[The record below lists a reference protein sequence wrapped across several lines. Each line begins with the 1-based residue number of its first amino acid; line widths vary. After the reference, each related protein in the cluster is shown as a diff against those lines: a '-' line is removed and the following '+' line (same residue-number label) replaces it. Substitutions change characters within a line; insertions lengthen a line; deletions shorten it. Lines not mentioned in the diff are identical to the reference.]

1 MDGRILMDALS
12 ADFINQAQPQSIAS
26 WEPFHK
32 TTKDK
37 VTSEHTDRE
46 MMENLAALGY
56 IGDSSSS
63 GSGEATSSYFRNLA
77 NLYLSEKKYDQ
88 AQKALRES
96 MSRGVIFE
104 SYEILFELQ
113 KAQGKIKDAGDS
125 LRKGYEQFPNI
136 PDTTALRIVD
146 FYVQHGM
153 VNEAEDFL
161 QQNESRIR
169 DENSRT
175 YCHARINEGA
185 GKIDKAEAQYKAILT
200 FDPTFMYAL
209 ERLYQI
215 VNQRG
220 NVEVLRNIAQAGL
233 KRNNQLG
240 LYHNVMGVV
249 HKKAG
254 QFPEAI
260 HEYNEALQLEP
271 DNAMYMA
278 NLGAAFL
285 SMNQPEQALEVLKRA
300 KQRNPQD
307 PEIWINLGAV
317 YGTLGQTA
325 NGLEAFN
332 KALSLGVDSPNIALG
347 IAALHAQEGRIQEA
361 IEVLEKAK
369 TRFPGNPDL
378 NELLKM
384 LRQEAAQKGG

>member
-1 MDGRILMDALS
+1 
-12 ADFINQAQPQSIAS
+12 
-26 WEPFHK
+26 
-32 TTKDK
+32 
-37 VTSEHTDRE
+37 

-56 IGDSSSS
+56 IGDSGSS
-63 GSGEATSSYFRNLA
+63 GSGDATSSYFRNLA
-77 NLYLSEKKYDQ
+77 NLFLSEKKYDQ

-96 MSRGVIFE
+96 MDRGVIFE

-113 KAQGKIKDAGDS
+113 KAQGKIKEAGDS
-125 LRKGYEQFPNI
+125 LRKGYEKFPNVLDPI
-136 PDTTALRIVD
+136 ALKIVD
-146 FYVQHGM
+146 YYVQHGM
-153 VNEAEDFL
+153 VSEAEDFL
-161 QQNESRIR
+161 QKNETRIR
-169 DENSRT
+169 DEKSRR
-175 YCHARINEGA
+175 YCRARIDEGA
-185 GKIDKAEAQYKAILT
+185 GKIDKAEAEYNAMLT
-200 FDPTFMYAL
+200 ADPTFMYAL
-209 ERLYQI
+209 ERLYHI

-233 KRNNQLG
+233 KQNNQLG

-254 QFPEAI
+254 RFNEAI
-260 HEYNEALQLEP
+260 HEYNQALQLEP

-300 KQRNPQD
+300 KERNPQD

-332 KALSLGVDSPNIALG
+332 KAISLGVDSPNIALG
-347 IAALHAQEGRIQEA
+347 IAALHAQEGRIHEA
-361 IEVLEKAK
+361 IEVLEEAK

-378 NELLKM
+378 DELLRM